1 MIKFFILSI
10 SKFASRTRNSL
21 RNIPSPRLGEHK
33 FAQLKIY
40 YEEKGLTV
48 NDSFL
53 RNLDLLTPNGEIYYI
68 GYLLADEN
76 SVSFK
81 VAKFAGTNK
90 NELIENEGYGYC
102 SILKATQKILDKL
115 DIENKTFTSV
125 SGAAQCQERK
135 MIDSR
140 ALREALINAVVHN
153 DYTREVS
160 PVVEIYSDHLS
171 IVSYVGLVDGLSE
184 EDFFNGKIYPFH
196 HKLQIKNEIFNLQRH
211 HHLLAD
217 PPMTGF
223 GTQFDNRH
231 IAEIEPK
238 ARRPFPLG
246 RLF

>member
-1 MIKFFILSI
+1 MFLAFLKMIESD
-10 SKFASRTRNSL
+10 TT
-21 RNIPSPRLGEHK
+21 E
-33 FAQLKIY
+33 LKR
-40 YEEKGLTV
+40 ELT
-48 NDSFL
+48 
-53 RNLDLLTPNGEIYYI
+53 
-68 GYLLADEN
+68 
-76 SVSFK
+76 
-81 VAKFAGTNK
+81 
-90 NELIENEGYGYC
+90 
-102 SILKATQKILDKL
+102 DKL
-115 DIENKTFTSV
+115 EREVVAFLNTKGGDI
-125 SGAAQCQERK
+125 
-135 MIDSR
+135 
-140 ALREALINAVVHN
+140 LIGV
-153 DYTREVS
+153 DEVS

-217 PPMTGF
+217 LPMTGF